1 MPWFRIGRVDVTTT
15 VLVVLLASIGA
26 LIGTV
31 SSAARA
37 AGVLTAPHVF
47 SGEPWRL
54 ITWPWIDV
62 LSIWSIFTLVIFW
75 YFGKMLESDLGRDR
89 MASFLVGLWAV
100 VTASHLFA
108 SMFLPGSTMLMG
120 LSMIQLL
127 IILLF
132 IMEQPNR
139 PFFFGIPAWI
149 IGAIL
154 VGLQVLGLVVR
165 GNAGGLVA
173 LLLSLGGGA
182 VWARRYGLLSAL
194 PWALP
199 KARAPR
205 APRPSRAAEA
215 PKPTRNQRRARS
227 DEDRLDELLEK
238 ISKEGLGSLSR
249 SEHDELLA
257 IRERRHQ
264 R

>member
-89 MASFLVGLWAV
+89 MASFLVGL
-100 VTASHLFA
+100 
-108 SMFLPGSTMLMG
+108 
-120 LSMIQLL
+120 
-127 IILLF
+127 
-132 IMEQPNR
+132 
-139 PFFFGIPAWI
+139 
-149 IGAIL
+149 
-154 VGLQVLGLVVR
+154 
-165 GNAGGLVA
+165 
-173 LLLSLGGGA
+173 
-182 VWARRYGLLSAL
+182 
-194 PWALP
+194 
-199 KARAPR
+199 
-205 APRPSRAAEA
+205 
-215 PKPTRNQRRARS
+215 
-227 DEDRLDELLEK
+227 
-238 ISKEGLGSLSR
+238 
-249 SEHDELLA
+249 
-257 IRERRHQ
+257 
-264 R
+264 